1 MKLSISNLAKIKQAD
16 IDIDGITVVAGE
28 NNTGKST
35 IGKVLFSTFNSLYNI
50 TDKIYNQ
57 RLKEIDSSNKEI
69 LQNHIKVDQ
78 SYHYVIKYILYVGNC
93 INRYISNADN
103 QKNMD
108 SKDKIITD
116 LRKEIEKNDENV
128 PDYFNDYE
136 TTVEEIANNII
147 RVMNVSE
154 DNISLF

>member
-69 LQNHIKVDQ
+69 LQNHII
-78 SYHYVIKYILYVGNC
+78 H
-93 INRYISNADN
+93 
-103 QKNMD
+103 
-108 SKDKIITD
+108 
-116 LRKEIEKNDENV
+116 
-128 PDYFNDYE
+128 
-136 TTVEEIANNII
+136 
-147 RVMNVSE
+147 
-154 DNISLF
+154 

>member
-78 SYHYVIKYILYVGNC
+78 SYHYVIKYILSSY
-93 INRYISNADN
+93 
-103 QKNMD
+103 
-108 SKDKIITD
+108 
-116 LRKEIEKNDENV
+116 
-128 PDYFNDYE
+128 
-136 TTVEEIANNII
+136 
-147 RVMNVSE
+147 
-154 DNISLF
+154 

>member
-57 RLKEIDSSNKEI
+57 RLKEIDSSTRI
-69 LQNHIKVDQ
+69 IQPSIPLTAIQYA
-78 SYHYVIKYILYVGNC
+78 SLYIL
-93 INRYISNADN
+93 
-103 QKNMD
+103 
-108 SKDKIITD
+108 T
-116 LRKEIEKNDENV
+116 
-128 PDYFNDYE
+128 PF
-136 TTVEEIANNII
+136 T
-147 RVMNVSE
+147 
-154 DNISLF
+154 

>member
-57 RLKEIDSSNKEI
+57 RLKK
-69 LQNHIKVDQ
+69 
-78 SYHYVIKYILYVGNC
+78 YHNPGK
-93 INRYISNADN
+93 
-103 QKNMD
+103 K
-108 SKDKIITD
+108 
-116 LRKEIEKNDENV
+116 
-128 PDYFNDYE
+128 
-136 TTVEEIANNII
+136 
-147 RVMNVSE
+147 
-154 DNISLF
+154 

>member
-103 QKNMD
+103 QKIWIR
-108 SKDKIITD
+108 KI
-116 LRKEIEKNDENV
+116 K
-128 PDYFNDYE
+128 
-136 TTVEEIANNII
+136 
-147 RVMNVSE
+147 
-154 DNISLF
+154 